1 MPFPKRGSGGKRE
14 GAGEP
19 SKKGIGDK
27 NRTLGKEE
35 QKEYDRS
42 RQAQHRKQAAS
53 PTAREGSRDQI
64 EAEVK
69 VEKPGPGRPP
79 KNDSGPMTVEETVE
93 SNKQS
98 VRKGRL
104 RKKRQ
109 AAIFKRWKKDDVPGE
124 ALLTS
129 DEEDERDSDLTN
141 DEEDE
146 KDGENN
152 DVEMS
157 KESGDEVK
165 LSNDKE
171 EEDKVKPEEVK
182 SEEMYGSM
190 SKRHWPGS
198 RLIPFFCWMEH
209 SDWTRGSLVQSECSI
224 QQKNGIS

>member
-109 AAIFKRWKKDDVPGE
+109 AAAFKRWKKDDVPGE
-124 ALLTS
+124 ALLTSDEEYS

-171 EEDKVKPEEVK
+171 EEDNVKPEEVK

-198 RLIPFFCWMEH
+198 RLIPFFCCMEH

-224 QQKNGIS
+224 